1 MSLFEATRTPKRNNR
16 RIPSCSSITWRL
28 SYFIIIPSPVY
39 FYTPNLHWCPA
50 CRNYKIARAVYDVE
64 EATSL
69 AFDIILENKMIK
81 PDTRATLI
89 KFMQLMIAHHPS
101 KRRRRGSAD
110 ILVNFDDLY
119 PSNIL
124 SPFEKNNTQHGG
136 LTKFE
141 IRGKEVPRG
150 YWMFCRGS
158 KNGTRGFSCGL
169 WVLLHSL
176 SVRVENEES
185 QMTFTSICDFI
196 HKFFA
201 CEECSQHFY
210 NMCSRFP
217 DAVVTLRSE
226 NLTVETLVRCPPC
239 IGFKLWNHSS
249 SMSSSSSRFQMVS
262 RFVIRRRR

>member
-1 MSLFEATRTPKRNNR
+1 MYTIARGCVQLAE
-16 RIPSCSSITWRL
+16 
-28 SYFIIIPSPVY
+28 IIKYLYVSVI
-39 FYTPNLHWCPA
+39 HWCPA
-50 CRNYKIARAVYDVE
+50 CRNYKVLICFLHNLCDKFSISHYPSLFWGPPSKFVGGSWNGKYEKNEKYENDELLQSNFSDPGQIARAVYDVE

-89 KFMQLMIAHHPS
+89 KFMQLMTAHHLS
-101 KRRRRGSAD
+101 KRCRRGSAD

-141 IRGKEVPRG
+141 ICGKEFPRG

-169 WVLLHSL
+169 
-176 SVRVENEES
+176 
-185 QMTFTSICDFI
+185 
-196 HKFFA
+196 
-201 CEECSQHFY
+201 
-210 NMCSRFP
+210 
-217 DAVVTLRSE
+217 
-226 NLTVETLVRCPPC
+226 
-239 IGFKLWNHSS
+239 
-249 SMSSSSSRFQMVS
+249 
-262 RFVIRRRR
+262 